1 LQDTGNNIMQGNA
14 YHPMQSTHNAS
25 AIMQARQKPVVDQF
39 SDKALVDYKPYQSV
53 DSFGQSNPVML
64 RQAKQSGAANFDNRP
79 KRLMPN
85 FPTRQGQHFSL
96 NLGQNV
102 RLTLLF

>member
-1 LQDTGNNIMQGNA
+1 
-14 YHPMQSTHNAS
+14 
-25 AIMQARQKPVVDQF
+25 MQARQKPVVDQF
-39 SDKALVDYKPYQSV
+39 SDKACVDYHPYQSV

-64 RQAKQSGAANFDNRP
+64 KQKMEQAQADADKP

-96 NLGQNV
+96 ALGQNV
-102 RLTLLF
+102 S

>member
-1 LQDTGNNIMQGNA
+1 MQGNS

-39 SDKALVDYKPYQSV
+39 SDKALVDYQPYQSL

-64 RQAKQSGAANFDNRP
+64 KKKVGQTERFDDRP

-96 NLGQNV
+96 NLG
-102 RLTLLF
+102 